1 MAKAETTS
9 TTSRRALL
17 GAMAAIPAA
26 GALAAPAV
34 AADPHGEWLI
44 TIEECWRQMREAP
57 LPGLPDPEMDR
68 LGGEVGRC
76 QDLIA
81 ETPAH
86 SWDGVICQIRVGHH
100 AADGLACD
108 ETGMQALDNAIAAIK
123 TLAGR
128 A

>member
-1 MAKAETTS
+1 
-9 TTSRRALL
+9 
-17 GAMAAIPAA
+17 MAAIPAA

-44 TIEECWRQMREAP
+44 TIEECWRQMDVT
-57 LPGLPDPEMDR
+57 PGLQDPEMGR
-68 LGGEVGRC
+68 LGDEVIRC

-81 ETPAH
+81 DTPAH

>member
-1 MAKAETTS
+1 MAQADTSS

-17 GAMAAIPAA
+17 GAMTAVPAA

-34 AADPHGEWLI
+34 AADPHGEWLA
-44 TIEECWRQMREAP
+44 TIDIAWRLMEDTSDMSDAEMGRLWEE
-57 LPGLPDPEMDR
+57 
-68 LGGEVGRC
+68 VTRC

-81 ETPAH
+81 ETPAR

-100 AADGLACD
+100 AADGLGDYGTA
-108 ETGMQALDNAIAAIK
+108 MAALDNAVLAIK
-123 TLAGR
+123 TMAGR